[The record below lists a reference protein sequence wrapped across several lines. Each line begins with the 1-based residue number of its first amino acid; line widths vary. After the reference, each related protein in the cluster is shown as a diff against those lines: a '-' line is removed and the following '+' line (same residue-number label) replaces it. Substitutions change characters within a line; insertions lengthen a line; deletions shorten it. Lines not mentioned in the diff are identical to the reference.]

1 MRRRGQEGRQGRK
14 TVRQE
19 RQRLCKW
26 RLAGK
31 YVGEREL
38 ARDTY
43 SDKTKQNHSGLIM
56 DQTANKYNIHK
67 GRRN

>member
-1 MRRRGQEGRQGRK
+1 M
-14 TVRQE
+14 RQE

-26 RLAGK
+26 KLAGK
-31 YVGEREL
+31 YVGESEL

-43 SDKTKQNHSGLIM
+43 SDETKQNHSGLTM